1 LLLQSLRV
9 RDWRNFVD
17 ASVDFGSRV
26 SVFFGQNGQGKSNL
40 LEAAYVL
47 VGFRSFRT
55 SSTSDLIRWG
65 ASAARIDSKVT
76 LKGLERKLAVE
87 VGSGRRRTSLDGK
100 AVRRDSSAL
109 EGGGVVV
116 FAPGDL
122 QLPKGPALERRKA
135 VDRAIFAV
143 NRPYYQE
150 AVDFERSLKARN
162 SLLRKGEFTRELLDS
177 YNETLARVGAR
188 IVLRRREVVSALVP
202 KFAEIFSDIHGGLR
216 ASIRYR
222 SNESVETATGEEAIT
237 EALRSGLV
245 AETAKDIRRG
255 FTGFG
260 PQTDD
265 LEILLDDRPAKE
277 HGSQGQLRSLVLA
290 LKMAELRH
298 ASERNG
304 EAPLLLL
311 DDVASELDEERRGR
325 LFGTIA
331 SMACQTLITVTEREH
346 LPDLAGRTD
355 WQVSAGQVAPI

>member
-1 LLLQSLRV
+1 LLLQNLRV
-9 RDWRNFVD
+9 RDWRNFED
-17 ASVDFGSRV
+17 ASVEFGSRV
-26 SVFFGQNGQGKSNL
+26 TVFFGKNGQGKSNL

-65 ASAARIDSKVT
+65 TAAARIDGKVV
-76 LKGLERKLAVE
+76 LRGLGRKLAVE
-87 VGSGRRRTSLDGK
+87 LGSGRRKTSLDGK
-100 AVRRDSSAL
+100 AVRRDSTSL
-109 EGGGVVV
+109 EGAGVVV

-122 QLPKGPALERRKA
+122 QLPKGPASERRKA
-135 VDRAIFAV
+135 MDRAIFAV
-143 NRPYYQE
+143 QRGYYQE
-150 AVDFERSLKARN
+150 AVDFERALKARN
-162 SLLRKGEFTRELLDS
+162 SLLRRGDLTANLLDS

-188 IVLRRREVVSALVP
+188 IVVRRREVVTELAP
-202 KFAEIFSDIHGGLR
+202 RFGEIFGDIHGGVTAR
-216 ASIRYR
+216 IRYR
-222 SNESVETATGEEAIT
+222 SDESVEAATEEEAVV
-237 EALRSGLV
+237 EAIRSGLV
-245 AETAKDIRRG
+245 AETAKDMRRG

-265 LEILLDDRPAKE
+265 LEMMLGEHPAKE

-290 LKMAELRH
+290 LKIGELRH

-346 LPDLAGRTD
+346 LPDLQGRTD
-355 WQVSAGQVAPI
+355 WQVSAGQVVQA

>member
-17 ASVDFGSRV
+17 ASVDFGSRI

-40 LEAAYVL
+40 LEAAFVL

-65 ASAARIDSKVT
+65 SAGARIEGKVS
-76 LKGLERKLAVE
+76 LRGLERKLAVE
-87 VGSGRRRTSLDGK
+87 LGCGRRRTSLDGK
-100 AVRRDSSAL
+100 PVRRDSSAL
-109 EGGGVVV
+109 EGAGVVV

-122 QLPKGPALERRKA
+122 QLPKGPAAERRKA
-135 VDRAIFAV
+135 IDRAIFAV
-143 NRPYYQE
+143 HRPYYQE

-162 SLLRKGEFTRELLDS
+162 SLLRKGDFTRELMDS

-188 IVLRRREVVSALVP
+188 IVLRRREVVASLAP
-202 KFAEIFSDIHGGLR
+202 KFAEIFSDIHGGVT

-222 SNESVETATGEEAIT
+222 SSESVEAAAKEDGIV
-237 EALRSGLV
+237 EALRSGMV
-245 AETAKDIRRG
+245 AEMAKDVRRG

-265 LEILLDDRPAKE
+265 LEMALGDRPAKE

-290 LKMAELRH
+290 LKIAELRN

-311 DDVASELDEERRGR
+311 DDVASELDEERRRR

-346 LPDLAGRTD
+346 LPDLEGRID
-355 WQVSAGQVAPI
+355 WQVCAGQVGLV

>member
-17 ASVDFGSRV
+17 AKVDFGSRV

-40 LEAAYVL
+40 LEAAYGL

-65 ASAARIDSKVT
+65 ATAARIEGAVV
-76 LKGLERKLAVE
+76 LRGLERKMAVE
-87 VGSGRRRTSLDGK
+87 LGSGRRRTSLDGK
-100 AVRRDSSAL
+100 SVRRDSSAL
-109 EGGGVVV
+109 EGAGVVV

-122 QLPKGPALERRKA
+122 QLPKGPASERRKA

-143 NRPYYQE
+143 HRSYYQE

-162 SLLRKGEFTRELLDS
+162 SLLRRGTFTRELMDS
-177 YNETLARVGAR
+177 YDETLARLGAR
-188 IVLRRREVVSALVP
+188 VVLRRREVVASLAP
-202 KFAEIFSDIHGGLR
+202 KFAELFGEIHGGLT

-222 SNESVETATGEEAIT
+222 SAESVETAMDEGAIT

-245 AETAKDIRRG
+245 ADTPKDVRRG

-265 LEILLDDRPAKE
+265 VEMLLCERPAKE

-290 LKMAELRH
+290 LKIAELIH
-298 ASERNG
+298 TSERNG

-346 LPDLAGRTD
+346 LPDLAGRKD
-355 WQVSAGQVAPI
+355 WEVSAGHVAQV